1 MENKEIK
8 VEQTENL
15 KSENVEIQESNTN
28 EVVEQS
34 STDNV
39 EAESKVDTEEAKTEK
54 ALKETKEE
62 TVSEDL
68 SDNDEEAEPEIEEIN
83 WVKLTKEKIVEKVK
97 DLVNHYPVMKI
108 KSFIDAAKVEFYKK
122 HNEEIA
128 KLKASFI
135 ESGEKEEDFKPMP
148 DKLEEDF
155 KQYISIYKGK
165 KQEFIAELEKQ
176 KQENLAVKEEII
188 KKIKDLVN
196 STETMNTSFAEFKA
210 LQEMFNKT
218 GDVPFKESKNIWNS
232 YHSAVELFYDY
243 VKINR
248 ELRDLDLKK
257 NLKAKLELIEK
268 TKELIKSENI
278 LDAHKSL
285 QALHDKWREI
295 GPVPREQREE
305 LWKEF
310 SDNSRILNKKHQD
323 YFEAQKAEKIE
334 NLKLKEAL
342 CEKVEAI
349 SEVVYDKL
357 PDWNKKTEEIT
368 KIQQEWKEIGFTPKN
383 TNNKIYKRFRDAC
396 NVFFD
401 NRKEFFGSI
410 KNEQQINLQKKYEL
424 CEKAEALQDSEDWK
438 ETTEKLIQLQ
448 KQWKKIGPV
457 PRKKSELVWNRFRSA
472 CDVFFNNKDKAFAGQ
487 KEQEVENLKLKEALL
502 AEIEKFKHLD
512 SIEDTIAKL
521 KEFQTKWSEIGFVPI
536 KNKNDIQNKFRSLIN
551 KHFDNLKVDVKKRDE
566 LRFISK
572 LEDLLEA
579 NNPKEKFLFEK
590 DKILKKIAQLQNDAV
605 LLENNMGFF
614 SNSKGAEALL
624 GNVKKQIEDL
634 NKSIALQKSKLKL
647 INQFMNK
654 ISK

>member
-8 VEQTENL
+8 VEQTENK
-15 KSENVEIQESNTN
+15 KSENVEIQESNTK
-28 EVVEQS
+28 EVVEQ
-34 STDNV
+34 TNTVDA
-39 EAESKVDTEEAKTEK
+39 EAESEIEI
-54 ALKETKEE
+54 KETKVDEVLE
-62 TVSEDL
+62 QSKKEKEDEIISEKK
-68 SDNDEEAEPEIEEIN
+68 DNKPEIEEIN
-83 WVKLTKEKIVEKVK
+83 WIELTKDKIVEKVK
-97 DLVNHYPVMKI
+97 DLVNNYPVMKI
-108 KSFIDAAKVEFYKK
+108 KSFIDTAKIEFYKK
-122 HNEEIA
+122 HNEEIN
-128 KLKASFI
+128 KLKTSFI
-135 ESGEKEEDFKPMP
+135 ESGENEEDFIPMP
-148 DKLEEDF
+148 DKIEEEF

-165 KQEFIAELEKQ
+165 KQEFVIALEKQ
-176 KQENLAVKEEII
+176 KQENIVLKEEII
-188 KKIKDLVN
+188 QKIKDLVN
-196 STETMNTSFAEFKA
+196 STETMNTSFIEFKT
-210 LQEMFNKT
+210 LQEMFNNI

-285 QALHDKWREI
+285 QILHDKWREI

-323 YFEAQKAEKIE
+323 YFEALKAEKIE
-334 NLKLKEAL
+334 NLKLKETL
-342 CEKVEAI
+342 CEKVEEI
-349 SEVVYDKL
+349 SEIVYDKL
-357 PDWNKKTEEIT
+357 TEWNKKTEEIT

-410 KNEQQINLQKKYEL
+410 KNEQQTNLQRKYEL
-424 CEKAEALQDSEDWK
+424 CEKAEALQNSEDWK
-438 ETTEKLIQLQ
+438 NTTEKLIQLQ

-457 PRKKSELVWNRFRSA
+457 PRKKSDFVWNRFRSA
-472 CDVFFNNKDKAFAGQ
+472 CDIFFNNKDKAFAGQ
-487 KEQEVENLKLKEALL
+487 KEQELENLKLKEELL
-502 AEIEKFKHLD
+502 VQIEKFEHLD
-512 SIEDTIAKL
+512 NIDETLAKL
-521 KEFQTKWSEIGFVPI
+521 KEFQNKWSEIGFVPI
-536 KNKNDIQNKFRSLIN
+536 KSKNDIQNKFRSFVN

-566 LRFISK
+566 LRFTSK
-572 LEDLLEA
+572 LEDLLES
-579 NNPKEKFLFEK
+579 NNPKEKFSFEK

-634 NKSIALQKSKLKL
+634 NNSITLQKSKLKL

>member
-15 KSENVEIQESNTN
+15 KSETVEVQESDNN
-28 EVVEQS
+28 EIVEQENSNNAANIDDKS
-34 STDNV
+34 S
-39 EAESKVDTEEAKTEK
+39 ES
-54 ALKETKEE
+54 ETKDA
-62 TVSEDL
+62 VNN
-68 SDNDEEAEPEIEEIN
+68 NDEETENNIAEVN
-83 WVKLTKEKIVEKVK
+83 WSELSKEKIVEKIK
-97 DLVNHYPVMKI
+97 DLINNYPVLKI

-128 KLKASFI
+128 EAKANFI
-135 ESGEKEEDFKPMP
+135 NSGEKEEEFVPKQ
-148 DKLEEDF
+148 DKIEEDF

-165 KQEFIAELEKQ
+165 KQEFIAALEKQ
-176 KQENLAVKEEII
+176 KQDNLVVKEEII
-188 KKIKDLVN
+188 QKIKDLVN

-210 LQEMFNKT
+210 LQEMFNNV
-218 GDVPFKESKNIWNS
+218 GEVPFKESKNIWNS

-257 NLKAKLELIEK
+257 NLNAKLELIEK

-278 LDAHKSL
+278 LEAHKSL
-285 QALHDKWREI
+285 QILHDKWREI

-323 YFEAQKAEKIE
+323 YFEALKLEKIE

-349 SEVVYDKL
+349 SEGVYEKL
-357 PDWNKKTEEIT
+357 SEWNKQTEEIT
-368 KIQQEWKEIGFTPKN
+368 KIQQQWKEIGFTPKN
-383 TNNKIYKRFRDAC
+383 TNNKIYKRFREAC

-401 NRKEFFGSI
+401 KRKEFFGSI
-410 KNEQQINLQKKYEL
+410 KNEQQANLQKKYEL
-424 CEKAEALQDSEDWK
+424 CEKAEELQNSTDWK

-448 KQWKKIGPV
+448 KQWKNIGPV
-457 PRKKSELVWNRFRSA
+457 PRKKSDIVWNRFRSA

-487 KEQEVENLKLKEALL
+487 KEQETENLKLKEALIN
-502 AEIEKFKHLD
+502 EIEKFEHLE
-512 SIEDTIAKL
+512 SIEDTISKL
-521 KEFQTKWSEIGFVPI
+521 KEFQNRWSEIGFVPI
-536 KNKNDIQNKFRSLIN
+536 KNKNDIQSKFRSLIN

-579 NNPKEKFLFEK
+579 NNPKEKLLFEK
-590 DKILKKIAQLQNDAV
+590 DKVLKKIAQLQNDAV

-634 NKSIALQKSKLKL
+634 NKSVSLQKSKLKL
-647 INQFMNK
+647 INQFINK

>member
-15 KSENVEIQESNTN
+15 KSENVEIQESNNN
-28 EVVEQS
+28 EVVEQIN
-34 STDNV
+34 TDNMKI
-39 EAESKVDTEEAKTEK
+39 ENAVDSEEVKSDEV
-54 ALKETKEE
+54 LEETKEK
-62 TVSEDL
+62 TVKENL
-68 SDNDEEAEPEIEEIN
+68 SVKEEVEPEIEEVN
-83 WVKLTKEKIVEKVK
+83 WLELPKDKIVEKVK
-97 DLVNHYPVMKI
+97 DLVNNHPVMRI
-108 KSFIDAAKVEFYKK
+108 KSFIDAAKIEFYKK

-128 KLKASFI
+128 KIKASFI
-135 ESGEKEEDFKPMP
+135 ESGEKEEDFTPMP
-148 DKLEEDF
+148 DKIEEEF

-165 KQEFIAELEKQ
+165 KHEYITVLEKQ
-176 KQENLAVKEEII
+176 KQDNIVVKEEII
-188 KKIKDLVN
+188 QKIKDLVN
-196 STETMNTSFAEFKA
+196 STETMNTSFTEFKA

-232 YHSAVELFYDY
+232 YHTAVELFYDY

-268 TKELIKSENI
+268 TKELIEAENI
-278 LDAHKSL
+278 LESHKNL
-285 QALHDKWREI
+285 QILHDKWREI

-310 SDNSRILNKKHQD
+310 SDNSRTLNKKHQD
-323 YFEAQKAEKIE
+323 YFEVLKTEKIE

-342 CEKVEAI
+342 CEKVELI
-349 SEVVYDKL
+349 SADVYEKL
-357 PDWNKKTEEIT
+357 TDWNKKTEEIT
-368 KIQQEWKEIGFTPKN
+368 QIQQEWKEIGFTPKN
-383 TNNKIYKRFRDAC
+383 TNNKIYKRYREAC

-401 NRKEFFGSI
+401 KRKEFFGSI
-410 KNEQQINLQKKYEL
+410 KNEQQTNLQKKYEL
-424 CEKAEALQDSEDWK
+424 CEKAEALQESDNWK

-448 KQWKKIGPV
+448 KQWKNTGPV
-457 PRKKSELVWNRFRSA
+457 PRKKSDLVWNRFRTA
-472 CDVFFNNKDKAFAGQ
+472 CDIFFNNKDKAFAGQ
-487 KEQEVENLKLKEALL
+487 KEQEIENLKLKEELL
-502 AEIEKFKHLD
+502 IEIEKFEHLE
-512 SIEDTIAKL
+512 SIDETIAKL
-521 KEFQTKWSEIGFVPI
+521 KEFQNKWSDLGFVPI

-572 LEDLLEA
+572 LEDFLEA
-579 NNPKEKFLFEK
+579 NNPKDKFFFEK
-590 DKILKKIAQLQNDAV
+590 DKVLKKISQLQNDAV

-634 NKSIALQKSKLKL
+634 NNSIALQKIKLKL
-647 INQFMNK
+647 INQFMNN

>member
-1 MENKEIK
+1 MENKENK

-15 KSENVEIQESNTN
+15 KSENVEIQESNNN
-28 EVVEQS
+28 EIVEQ
-34 STDNV
+34 DNAKDAEV
-39 EAESKVDTEEAKTEK
+39 ENLELSEEVNSKEQLEN
-54 ALKETKEE
+54 TKEE
-62 TVSEDL
+62 IVKENI
-68 SDNDEEAEPEIEEIN
+68 SDKKETEPEIAEVN
-83 WVKLTKEKIVEKVK
+83 WIELSKDEIVEKVK
-97 DLVNHYPVMKI
+97 TLVNNYPVMKI
-108 KSFIDAAKVEFYKK
+108 KAFIDTAKVEFYKK
-122 HNEEIA
+122 HNEEVA
-128 KLKASFI
+128 KIKTSFI
-135 ESGEKEEDFKPMP
+135 ESGEKEEDFTPMP
-148 DKLEEDF
+148 DKIEAEF

-165 KQEFIAELEKQ
+165 KQEFIAALEKQ
-176 KQENLAVKEEII
+176 KQDNIVVKEEII
-188 KKIKDLVN
+188 QKIKDLVN
-196 STETMNTSFAEFKA
+196 STETMNTSFTEFKA

-268 TKELIKSENI
+268 TKELIESDNI
-278 LDAHKSL
+278 LEAHKSL
-285 QALHDKWREI
+285 QILHDKWREI

-310 SDNSRILNKKHQD
+310 SDNSRTLNKKHQD
-323 YFEAQKAEKIE
+323 YFEVLKTEKIE

-342 CEKVEAI
+342 CEKVEEI
-349 SEVVYDKL
+349 SAVNYEKL
-357 PDWNKKTEEIT
+357 TDWNKKTEEIT

-383 TNNKIYKRFRDAC
+383 TNNKIYKRFREAC

-401 NRKEFFGSI
+401 NRKEFFGEI
-410 KNEQQINLQKKYEL
+410 KNEQQANLQRKYEL
-424 CEKAEALQDSEDWK
+424 CEKAEALQESDNWK
-438 ETTEKLIQLQ
+438 DTTEKLIQLQ
-448 KQWKKIGPV
+448 KQWKNIGPV
-457 PRKKSELVWNRFRSA
+457 PRKKSDLVWNRFRSA
-472 CDVFFNNKDKAFAGQ
+472 CDIFFNNKDKAFAGQ
-487 KEQEVENLKLKEALL
+487 KEQELENLKLKEELL
-502 AEIEKFKHLD
+502 VEVEKFEHLE
-512 SIEDTIAKL
+512 SIEETIAKL
-521 KEFQTKWSEIGFVPI
+521 KEFQNKWSEIGFVPI
-536 KNKNDIQNKFRSLIN
+536 KSKNDIQTKFRALIN

-566 LRFISK
+566 LRFTSK

-579 NNPKEKFLFEK
+579 NNPKDKLFFEK
-590 DKILKKIAQLQNDAV
+590 DKVLKKISQLQNDAV

-634 NKSIALQKSKLKL
+634 NNSIALQKTKLKL